1 MKQATKDPIAMAYHE
16 LRSPLGLMV
25 TAAHALALEVEDEA
39 VQIRC
44 DAIVR
49 AAERMLRTA
58 SQVLSPAKTPESGA
72 GGTFQAWNVVSEL
85 AEDFKELGLPIE
97 LSSTTLATETV
108 VAGTDS
114 EFEALVSSLLM
125 NARDHQEP
133 GTPIRLVCA
142 ANDDAFTVEIS
153 NEIASRD
160 SHEGLSMGT
169 SIAAGLAKRLGA
181 VLESESD
188 HSTYLVRIS
197 IPTVQ

>member
-1 MKQATKDPIAMAYHE
+1 MKQATADPVAQAYHE

-44 DAIVR
+44 DAIIR

-58 SQVLSPAKTPESGA
+58 SQMLAPAAPGTSGSSQP
-72 GGTFQAWNVVSEL
+72 FQPWNVVREL
-85 AEDFKELGLPIE
+85 AEDFKELGLPLE
-97 LSSTTLATETV
+97 FSSTALAADTQIEGS
-108 VAGTDS
+108 AA

-125 NARDHQEP
+125 NARDHHEP
-133 GTPIRLVCA
+133 GTPIRLTCA

-153 NEIASRD
+153 NETASLA
-160 SHEGLSMGT
+160 SHEGLSLGT
-169 SIAAGLAKRLGA
+169 SICANLAERLGA

-188 HSTYLVRIS
+188 DVTYLVRLS
-197 IPTVQ
+197 VHTVR